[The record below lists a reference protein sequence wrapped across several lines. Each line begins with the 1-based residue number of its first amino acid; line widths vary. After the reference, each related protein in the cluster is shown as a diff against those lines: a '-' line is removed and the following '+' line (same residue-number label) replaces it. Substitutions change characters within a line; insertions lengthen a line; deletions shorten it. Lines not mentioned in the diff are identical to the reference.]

1 MPSLVLKRGKRRWRA
16 SVMVDG
22 QCRKK
27 WFTDDSKDSQR
38 AAATWEAEAKAQL
51 KRECSQASTA
61 CPSLYEWGERYMD
74 HVSTYKAE
82 KTYVEK
88 RIELHKFLG
97 AVPKGIAAANYS
109 SVPADVF
116 GAARGEA
123 EAYLQEQAKSR
134 SPNAANKAR
143 KNLAAGWDWARKH
156 LPGWPMVENPFRLV
170 ERVPEV
176 RMPRYVPP
184 REHVEAVDEYL
195 RRECASGDP
204 ARVQDW
210 VMFGVFRWLMARK
223 GEVHR
228 MSPADVNLV
237 GGMVRLWSRK
247 TRTGDMEGKWVPMIQ
262 PLRERMLLWDRERPI
277 KDKQNLFLVLDT
289 FKFCEAHYGNPFTSR
304 QHVMERWC
312 ERAGVKPAF
321 DHHSIRHRGAIDLYE
336 SGARISTIQRI
347 LRHERP
353 TTTERYLESLGVD
366 LAATREALERTFG
379 GGKVIHLARV
389 AEAK

>member
-1 MPSLVLKRGKRRWRA
+1 MPSLCIKNGQRRWRGA
-16 SVMVDG
+16 VMVDG
-22 QCRKK
+22 VSRKK
-27 WFTDDSKDSQR
+27 WFPDDSKDSQR
-38 AAATWEAEAKAQL
+38 AAAAWEAEAKERLL
-51 KRECSQASTA
+51 KERSQASTA
-61 CPSLYEWGERYMD
+61 CPLLFEWGERYLD
-74 HVSTYKAE
+74 HVSTFKADKTYAE
-82 KTYVEK
+82 KRVEM
-88 RIELHKFLG
+88 HKFLG
-97 AVPKGIAAANYS
+97 AVPKGIVAKNYS
-109 SVPADVF
+109 SVPADEF
-116 GAARGEA
+116 AATEGEA
-123 EAYLQEQAKSR
+123 LAYIKAQAESR

-143 KNLAAGWDWARKH
+143 KNLATGWDWGRRNMKGF
-156 LPGWPMVENPFRLV
+156 PQVQNPFRLV
-170 ERVPEV
+170 ERVPAV

-195 RRECASGDP
+195 RKEAASGEP

-210 VMFGVFRWLMARK
+210 VMFGVFRWLLARK

-262 PLRERMLLWDRERPI
+262 PLRERLLLWDRERPI

-289 FKFCEAHYGNPFTSR
+289 FKFCKEHYGHPFTSR

-321 DHHSIRHRGAIDLYE
+321 DHHSIRHRGALDLYE
-336 SGARISTIQRI
+336 SGVRISTIQRI

-379 GGKVIHLARV
+379 GGKVIHLARI